1 MDLIYADRNG
11 IELGILNKFQLD
23 MDIGVDNDF
32 QIAVCVDNNVLTYGY
47 RVYAIE
53 TEYGGLINNIKVD
66 TKTSRIYYMG
76 RSWRGILS
84 SKIIKPL
91 QGNAYYVVNGEANS
105 VIQEM
110 INYTRLDGFFKVDDT
125 VSNINISNYSF
136 DRYTTLLNGLNK
148 MLDTVNARL
157 RIQYKD
163 DGYVHLSAENIVDY
177 SSEEEY
183 SDDSKIYFIIEDN
196 RLSVNHLVCLGKGEL
211 LDRQVIDLY
220 VQADGSIGDT
230 QYYFGTDEVMDV
242 YDYPNVES
250 LEELRK
256 SGIERLKELQGTKTF
271 EITVE
276 DMDLELGDIVGCR
289 ERITGLYLARKVVN
303 KIIKIYNNILSINYK
318 VGD

>member
-11 IELGILNKFQLD
+11 KELGILNKFQLD

-32 QIAVCVDNNVLTYGY
+32 QIAVGVDNNVLTYGY
-47 RVYAIE
+47 RVYAID

-84 SKIIKPL
+84 SKIIKPV
-91 QGNAYYVVNGEANS
+91 QGNAYYAVNGEANS

-183 SDDSKIYFIIEDN
+183 SDDSKIDFIIEDN
-196 RLSVNHLVCLGKGEL
+196 KLSVNHLVCLGKGEL

-230 QYYFGTDEVMDV
+230 QYYFGIDEVMDV
-242 YDYPNVES
+242 YDYSSVES

-256 SGIERLKELQGTKTF
+256 SGIEKLKELQGTKTF

-289 ERITGLYLARKVVN
+289 ERITGLYLARKVTQ
-303 KIIKIYNNILSINYK
+303 KIIKINNNILSINYK